1 MRKTKIIATLGPR
14 WSNEEMVK
22 KIIENGANVC
32 RLNFSFGSYD
42 EHLERIKI
50 IRKVSEELGKPVAI
64 LADLQGPK
72 IRIGKL
78 KENITVKEGD
88 IVKLSGHKE
97 TNDES
102 IIPTTHENIA
112 HDVKSGSLLLI
123 ADGTIQ
129 LIVESSDE
137 ASKLVV
143 CKVITGGT
151 ILSSKGIN
159 LPGAHVTTEVLTEKD
174 VSDAL
179 FAAKNGANYLG
190 MSFVRRAEDVIRLR
204 KILDDNDFKHVG
216 IVSKIENTES
226 LENLE
231 SIIKESDGVM
241 VARGD
246 LGVEIPFGEVP
257 VWQKKILKMAN
268 DMGKITII
276 ATQMLESMTKSPVPS
291 RAEASDVANAVLDG
305 TDVVMMSAETASGDY
320 PIEAV
325 KAMVSIVEAAERSVN
340 KTSHDNMTY
349 LDNGVN
355 DALADSASYLSYS
368 LDNKAII
375 ALSRSGRTVRNL
387 SKKRPKTPIVF
398 MSADNNLCNG
408 LAICHNVYTIHMPED
423 LNFSAGIS
431 HGGEINILEDTLVE
445 HKLAEH
451 GDRIIVVSGS
461 KWQGRWQEN
470 SVRIVVMH

>member
-14 WSNEEMVK
+14 WSSEDMVR
-22 KIIENGANVC
+22 KIIENGADVC
-32 RLNFSFGSYD
+32 RLNFSFGTYD
-42 EHLERIKI
+42 EHLERINI
-50 IRKVSEELGKPVAI
+50 IRKVSNDLKRPVAI

-78 KENITVKEGD
+78 KEPITVKEGD
-88 IVKLSGHKE
+88 IVKLSGYKE

-102 IIPTTHENIA
+102 IIPTTHSNIA
-112 HDVKSGSLLLI
+112 HDVKSGSMLLI

-179 FAAKNGANYLG
+179 FAAKNGVNYLG
-190 MSFVRRAEDVIRLR
+190 MSFVRKAEDVIRLR
-204 KILDDNDFKHVG
+204 KILDDNNLQDVG

-231 SIIKESDGVM
+231 EIIKHSDGVM

-257 VWQKKILKMAN
+257 VWQKKILRMAN
-268 DMGKITII
+268 DIGKITII

-320 PIEAV
+320 
-325 KAMVSIVEAAERSVN
+325 
-340 KTSHDNMTY
+340 Y
-349 LDNGVN
+349 LDRGVN
-355 DALADSASYLSYS
+355 DALADSASYLSYC
-368 LDNKAII
+368 LDNKVII
-375 ALSRSGRTVRNL
+375 ALSRSGYTVKNL

-398 MSADNNLCNG
+398 MSADTDLCNR
-408 LAICHNVYTIHMPED
+408 LAICHNVYTILMPED

-431 HGGEINILEDTLVE
+431 HGGQIDILEDTLIK
-445 HKLAEH
+445 HNLANH
-451 GDRIIVVSGS
+451 GDKAILVSGS

-470 SVRIVVMH
+470 SVRVVVVH

>member
-50 IRKVSEELGKPVAI
+50 IRKVSEELGKPVSI

-112 HDVKSGSLLLI
+112 HDVKNGSLLLI

-204 KILDDNDFKHVG
+204 KILDDNNFQHVG

-231 SIIKESDGVM
+231 SIIKVSDGVM

-349 LDNGVN
+349 LDSGVN

>member
-22 KIIENGANVC
+22 KIIENGADVC

-50 IRKVSEELGKPVAI
+50 IRKVSYELGKPVAI

-78 KENITVKEGD
+78 KENIIVKEGD

-112 HDVKSGSLLLI
+112 HDVRAGSLLLI

-174 VSDAL
+174 VNDAL

-320 PIEAV
+320 PIESV
-325 KAMVSIVEAAERSVN
+325 KAMVSIVEAAEKSVN

-349 LDNGVN
+349 LDSGVN

-398 MSADNNLCNG
+398 MSADNNMCNG

-445 HKLAEH
+445 HKLANH

-470 SVRIVVMH
+470 SVRVVVMH

>member
-14 WSNEEMVK
+14 WSNEEMVR
-22 KIIENGANVC
+22 KIIENGADVC
-32 RLNFSFGSYD
+32 RLNFSFGSYE
-42 EHLERIKI
+42 EHLERINI
-50 IRKVSEELGKPVAI
+50 IRKVSNDLKKPVAI

-72 IRIGKL
+72 IRIAKL
-78 KENITVKEGD
+78 KEPITVKEGD

-97 TNDES
+97 INDDS
-102 IIPTTHENIA
+102 IIPTTHSNIA
-112 HDVKSGSLLLI
+112 HDVKTGSMLLI

-137 ASKLVV
+137 ASKLVT

-174 VSDAL
+174 VNDAL
-179 FAAKNGANYLG
+179 FSAKNGVNYLG
-190 MSFVRRAEDVIRLR
+190 MSFVRHSEDVIRLR
-204 KILDDNDFKHVG
+204 KILDDNNFQHVG

-231 SIIKESDGVM
+231 GIIKHSDGVM

-246 LGVEIPFGEVP
+246 LGVEIQFGEVP

-320 PIEAV
+320 PIESV
-325 KAMVSIVEAAERSVN
+325 KAMVSIVEAAEKSVMN
-340 KTSHDNMTY
+340 ASHDNLAY
-349 LDNGVN
+349 LDMGVN
-355 DALADSASYLSYS
+355 DALTDSASYLSYC
-368 LDNKAII
+368 LDNKVII
-375 ALSRSGRTVRNL
+375 ALSRSGYTVKNL
-387 SKKRPKTPIVF
+387 SKKRPKTTIVF
-398 MSADNNLCNG
+398 MSADTDLCNS
-408 LAICHNVYTIHMPED
+408 LSICHNVYTILMPED

-431 HGGEINILEDTLVE
+431 HGGQIDILEDTLVK
-445 HKLAEH
+445 HNLASH
-451 GDRIIVVSGS
+451 GDKAILVSGS

-470 SVRIVVMH
+470 SVRVVIIH

>member
-42 EHLERIKI
+42 EHLERINI
-50 IRKVSEELGKPVAI
+50 IRKVSDELGKPVAI

-204 KILDDNDFKHVG
+204 KILDDNNFQHVG

-231 SIIKESDGVM
+231 SIIKVSDGVM

-320 PIEAV
+320 PIESV
-325 KAMVSIVEAAERSVN
+325 KAMVSIVEAAEKSVN

-349 LDNGVN
+349 LDSGVN

-398 MSADNNLCNG
+398 MSADSNLCNG